1 MFDIDKWQEIIFT
14 IRKNKLRTFLTAFS
28 VAWGIFM
35 LMILLGFGTGLQH
48 GVEYDFREDAVNS
61 IWVSPGQTSMP
72 YKGMKPGRNIT
83 LKNEDLDYLSKKVS
97 GIEYSAARFF
107 CYGEFTVRY
116 KDKYSSYSV
125 LGVTPDIRYIENQT
139 PQKGRYINQMDMEEK
154 RKVAIIGPKVVEGL
168 FSKNEDPIG
177 KWINVRGIQ
186 YRIVGVYNDQ
196 GGEGEINRIFIPLTT
211 AQLAYNA
218 KNQLHTIMYTVGDA
232 SVEES
237 RQVVESTKEI
247 LSQKYQFDPEDDRA
261 VFVWNNV
268 ENFQRF
274 LNMFLGI
281 KIFLWVI
288 GIFTI
293 IAGIVGVSNIMLII
307 IRDRTREIGVRKA
320 IGATPSSIVGLF
332 LQESILITVVAG
344 YVGLIT
350 GIGIIELIK
359 WALVEFSVDAPY
371 FRDPDIDL
379 FTAVMAT
386 VLLVISG
393 ALAGYFPAKKAAKV
407 NPIIALR
414 EE

>member
-186 YRIVGVYNDQ
+186 YRIVGIYNDQ

>member
-1 MFDIDKWQEIIFT
+1 MFDIDKWQEIFFT

-83 LKNEDLDYLSKKVS
+83 LKNEDLDYLSQKVS
-97 GIEYSAARFF
+97 GIEYSAGRFF

-125 LGVTPDIRYIENQT
+125 LGVTPDIMYIENQT
-139 PQKGRYINQMDMEEK
+139 PKKGRYINQLDMEEK

-186 YRIVGVYNDQ
+186 YRIVGIYNDK
-196 GGEGEINRIFIPLTT
+196 GDEGEINRIFIPLTT

-232 SVEES
+232 SVKES
-237 RQVVESTKEI
+237 QQVVESTKEI

-261 VFVWNNV
+261 VFIWNNV

-274 LNMFLGI
+274 LNLFLGI

-307 IRDRTREIGVRKA
+307 IRDRTREIGLRKA

-350 GIGIIELIK
+350 GIGIIELVK

-407 NPIIALR
+407 NPIVALR

>member
-268 ENFQRF
+268 ENFPALPQHVSWHQDLSVGDRHFHHHCGYCWCQQHYADHHQRPYQGDRCEEGDWSYTF
-274 LNMFLGI
+274 IHCRTFPSGI
-281 KIFLWVI
+281 NSYYRCSWLCWFDNWHRHHRADQMGSCRIQ
-288 GIFTI
+288 
-293 IAGIVGVSNIMLII
+293 
-307 IRDRTREIGVRKA
+307 R
-320 IGATPSSIVGLF
+320 
-332 LQESILITVVAG
+332 
-344 YVGLIT
+344 
-350 GIGIIELIK
+350 
-359 WALVEFSVDAPY
+359 
-371 FRDPDIDL
+371 
-379 FTAVMAT
+379 
-386 VLLVISG
+386 
-393 ALAGYFPAKKAAKV
+393 
-407 NPIIALR
+407 
-414 EE
+414 